1 METKEMNFKA
11 VNVHL
16 KGVLSMIFISL
27 LLFFASTPAFAH
39 CDSYDGPVIKDAI
52 KALETNNVKLVFKWI
67 TPEQEAEITGLFDK
81 VQGLKNGD
89 REIYSIV
96 EKYFFETLVRLHRET
111 EGAPYTGLKSA
122 GTTKQIIVMSDK
134 AIENNDI
141 DKLLAQLNNHIGSVI
156 REKYNKVAA
165 LDKVKD
171 NSAEEGRAYVKAYV
185 DYTHSLEALHDILE
199 NGGGHNH

>member
-111 EGAPYTGLKSA
+111 EGAPYTGLKPV

-156 REKYNKVAA
+156 REKYNKVAT

>member
-1 METKEMNFKA
+1 METKEKNFKT

-16 KGVLSMIFISL
+16 KGMLSMIFVSL
-27 LLFFASTPAFAH
+27 LLFLASTPAFAH

-52 KALETNNVKLVFKWI
+52 KALETNDVKLVFKWI
-67 TPEQEAEITGLFDK
+67 TPDQEAEITGLFNK
-81 VQGLKNGD
+81 VYGLKNGD

-96 EKYFFETLVRLHRET
+96 EKHFFETLVRLHRET
-111 EGAPYTGLKSA
+111 EGAPYTGLKPA

-134 AIENNDI
+134 AIENDDI

-156 REKYNKVAA
+156 REKYHKVAM
-165 LDKVKD
+165 LNKVKD

-199 NGGGHNH
+199 NGGGHDH

>member
-1 METKEMNFKA
+1 METKEKNFKT

-16 KGVLSMIFISL
+16 KGMLSMIFVSL
-27 LLFFASTPAFAH
+27 LLFLASTPAFAH

-52 KALETNNVKLVFKWI
+52 KALETNVVKLVFKWI
-67 TPEQEAEITGLFDK
+67 TPDQEAEITGLFNK
-81 VQGLKNGD
+81 VYGLKNGD

-96 EKYFFETLVRLHRET
+96 EKHFFETLVRLHRET
-111 EGAPYTGLKSA
+111 EGAPYTGLKPA

-134 AIENNDI
+134 AIENDDI

-156 REKYNKVAA
+156 REKYHKVAM
-165 LDKVKD
+165 LNKVKD

>member
-1 METKEMNFKA
+1 METKEKNFKT

-16 KGVLSMIFISL
+16 KGMLSMIFVSL
-27 LLFFASTPAFAH
+27 LLFLASTPAFAH

-52 KALETNNVKLVFKWI
+52 KALETNDVKLVFKWI
-67 TPEQEAEITGLFDK
+67 TPDQEAEITGLFNK
-81 VQGLKNGD
+81 VYGLKNGD

-96 EKYFFETLVRLHRET
+96 EKHFFETLVRLHRET
-111 EGAPYTGLKSA
+111 EGAPYTGLKPA

-134 AIENNDI
+134 AIENDDI

-156 REKYNKVAA
+156 REKYHKVAT
-165 LDKVKD
+165 LNKVKD

>member
-1 METKEMNFKA
+1 METKEKNFKT

-16 KGVLSMIFISL
+16 KGMLSMIFVSL
-27 LLFFASTPAFAH
+27 LLFLASTPAFAH

-52 KALETNNVKLVFKWI
+52 KALETNDVKLVFKWI
-67 TPEQEAEITGLFDK
+67 TPDQEAEITGLFNK
-81 VQGLKNGD
+81 VYGLKNGD

-96 EKYFFETLVRLHRET
+96 EKHFFETLVRLHRET
-111 EGAPYTGLKSA
+111 EGAPYTGLKPA

-134 AIENNDI
+134 AIENDDI

-156 REKYNKVAA
+156 REKYHKVAM
-165 LDKVKD
+165 LNKVKD
-171 NSAEEGRAYVKAYV
+171 NSAEEGGAYVKAYV